1 MPISSDAESC
11 SPSGQSRFYISSS
24 DKKLINRVLYFA
36 GGEPDETL
44 SVPATKK
51 ARVSTTKSI
60 DKDASS
66 EKGARRRTKKA
77 AE

>member
-1 MPISSDAESC
+1 MI
-11 SPSGQSRFYISSS
+11 
-24 DKKLINRVLYFA
+24 RVLYFA

-44 SVPATKK
+44 SVPAIKK

-60 DKDASS
+60 DKNASS
-66 EKGARRRTKKA
+66 ETGARRRTKKT